1 MKREECYHLGYIFK
15 THGFK
20 GELIFLS
27 REEISL
33 NLKKPES
40 VFIEINGQL
49 IPFFIDL
56 LILAGTSSFIIKFHD
71 IDNAA
76 KAQQYLKCNVFIPLS
91 DLPKPKKKEITFKD
105 LVGFKVV
112 DDTYGDIGEVSH
124 VMEMPQQLIL
134 EIKKGTIE
142 ILIPANE
149 NIIHKIDKKKKTILI
164 DAPDG
169 LIDIYLNQ

>member
-1 MKREECYHLGYIFK
+1 MKKEECFHLGYFSKI
-15 THGFK
+15 HGFK
-20 GELIFLS
+20 GELILLA

-33 NLKKPES
+33 NLKELES
-40 VFIEINGQL
+40 VFIDINGQL
-49 IPFFIDL
+49 IPFFIE
-56 LILAGTSSFIIKFHD
+56 IISQSGTTFIIKFLD
-71 IDNAA
+71 IDNAL

-91 DLPKPKKKEITFKD
+91 ALPKPKKKEITFID
-105 LVGFKVV
+105 LVGFKVI

-134 EIKKGTIE
+134 EIKKGTKE

>member
-1 MKREECYHLGYIFK
+1 MKREECYHLGYFSKI
-15 THGFK
+15 HGFK
-20 GELIFLS
+20 GELILLS

-33 NLKKPES
+33 NLNELES

-49 IPFFIDL
+49 IPFFIDA
-56 LILAGTSSFIIKFHD
+56 ISQSGASSIIIKFQD
-71 IDNAA
+71 IDNAV

-91 DLPKPKKKEITFKD
+91 SLPKPKKKEITFKD
-105 LVGFKVV
+105 LVGFKVI
-112 DDTYGDIGEVSH
+112 DDSYGEIGEVIN

-134 EIKKGTIE
+134 EIKKGTKE

>member
-1 MKREECYHLGYIFK
+1 MKKEECFHLGYFSKI
-15 THGFK
+15 HGFK
-20 GELIFLS
+20 GELILLA

-33 NLKKPES
+33 NLKELES
-40 VFIEINGQL
+40 VFIDINGQL
-49 IPFFIDL
+49 IPFFIE
-56 LILAGTSSFIIKFHD
+56 IISQSGTTFIIKFLD
-71 IDNAA
+71 IDNAL

-91 DLPKPKKKEITFKD
+91 ALPKPKKKEITFID
-105 LVGFKVV
+105 LVGFKVI

-149 NIIHKIDKKKKTILI
+149 NIIQKIDKKKKTILI
-164 DAPDG
+164 DAPNG